1 MTVRNLLNRVRKCRY
16 MIDALTA
23 DLNHV
28 RRDAYSLHA
37 VKIGDKVQSSHMPDL
52 SQVIEREE
60 NT

>member
-16 MIDALTA
+16 MVDALTA

-28 RRDAYSLHA
+28 RRDTYSLHA